1 MKKRIV
7 FCGAIFLLLGVAL
20 CLFTVKTKTPPLIR
34 LHILA
39 NSDSL
44 EDQELKYKVRDELLK
59 VMQKEF
65 SKSQSLEESRSILLG
80 HLSSLEKQAEEY
92 IAQEGFSYT
101 VKAVYG
107 KFKFPFRDYG
117 NFVLPAGKYE
127 ALRLVIGEGKGAN
140 WWCVLF
146 PPLCFVEGEKSL
158 CLDNDFAE
166 VLEQSKLEGREV
178 QIKPAFKVAEVW
190 QKVFGEKSKK

>member
-1 MKKRIV
+1 MKKKIV
-7 FCGAIFLLLGVAL
+7 FCGVIFLLLGVAF
-20 CLFTVKTKTPPLIR
+20 CFFTEKTKTPALIR

-39 NSDSL
+39 NSNSL
-44 EDQELKYKVRDELLK
+44 EDQELKYKVRDELIK
-59 VMQKEF
+59 IMQKEF

-80 HLSSLEKQAEEY
+80 RISSLEEMTKEY
-92 IAQEGFSYT
+92 VAREGYAYS

-117 NFVLPAGKYE
+117 AFVLPAGKYE

-158 CLDNDFAE
+158 CLENDFAE
-166 VLEQSKLEGREV
+166 ILEQSKSEGSEI

-190 QKVFGEKSKK
+190 QKFFGDKK